1 MKIKFVSFL
10 LCCALFL
17 IISCASTYLAL
28 ITSKSVKLNTFY
40 NEDEDK
46 TVVLFPMVHVN
57 KPEFFEDVKIKLDS
71 LRRDGFLVFYEG
83 VAVVDSTM
91 YSKENY
97 DTLTLKA
104 RKLFGFNFQSKT
116 YSSKENKS
124 LPKAIHNDKYI
135 AQNRDIIGIK
145 DEDVNVDMSVVEMI
159 EVYEQKYGKIKL
171 EDCDFTTPLNSK
183 FKCDRLPN
191 YLDIMIMTR
200 NDTILSHLYK
210 ESHKKIALVYG
221 ERHFDFMRGALQKQ
235 GGYIWLEKQ

>member
-1 MKIKFVSFL
+1 MKKISFL
-10 LCCALFL
+10 VVFTLSL
-17 IISCASTYLAL
+17 ISCASTYLSL

-40 NEDEDK
+40 NEELDK

-57 KPEFFEDVKIKLDS
+57 KPEFFEDVKTKLDS
-71 LRRDGFLVFYEG
+71 LRQDGFLVYYEG
-83 VAVVDSTM
+83 VAVIDSTQ

-97 DTLTLKA
+97 EALTLKA

-116 YSSKENKS
+116 YSDKENKS
-124 LPKAIHNDKYI
+124 LPKAIYNDKYI

-159 EVYEQKYGKIKL
+159 EVYEQKYGEIEL
-171 EDCDFTTPLNSK
+171 EDCDYNTPLNSK

-191 YLDIMIMTR
+191 YSDIMIMTR

-221 ERHFDFMRGALQKQ
+221 KRHFDFMRGSLQAK
-235 GGYIWLEKQ
+235 GGYVWLEK